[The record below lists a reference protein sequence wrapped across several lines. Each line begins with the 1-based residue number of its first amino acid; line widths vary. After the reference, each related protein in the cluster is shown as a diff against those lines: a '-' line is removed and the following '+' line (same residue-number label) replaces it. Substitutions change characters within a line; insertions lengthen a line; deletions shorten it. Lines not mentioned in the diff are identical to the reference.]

1 MQRNFQKQ
9 IESAINEET
18 KLQLKIYWNRIM
30 TEIYRERKQD
40 RRKC

>member
-9 IESAINEET
+9 IESATNEET
-18 KLQLKIYWNRIM
+18 KLRLKIYWNRIM
-30 TEIYRERKQD
+30 TKIYRERKQD